1 MRKTYYVYI
10 LHCSDNSYYVGV
22 TNNLGRQFIEHST
35 GYNETSYTARRRPVV
50 VVYAEQFFRPFAAIM
65 REKQLKK
72 WTRKKKELLISGK
85 INELKVAAK
94 KTNFNRKKKDPIV
107 VEKDL

>member
-10 LHCSDNSYYVGV
+10 LHCADDSYYIGV
-22 TNNLGRQFIEHST
+22 RRFIEHST
-35 GYNETSYTARRRPVV
+35 GYNEGSYTSTRRPVV
-50 VVYAEQFFRPFAAIM
+50 IVYAEQFFRPFAAIM
-65 REKQLKK
+65 REKHLKK

-94 KTNFNRKKKDPIV
+94 KTNFNCKKTAIDNLQIK
-107 VEKDL
+107 E